1 MIKFLTIIMGHLNFK
16 TNDFGNAPP
25 PTKKFKKNQKQQI
38 LRMCLM
44 CQVSFGLPYY
54 FLITSIYLTSN
65 FFVKVLSVYIR
76 LYISYIIKNVIFSHL
91 QVV

>member
-25 PTKKFKKNQKQQI
+25 PQPPKKNQKQQI

-44 CQVSFGLPYY
+44 CQVSFGLPYI
-54 FLITSIYLTSN
+54 FLISSIYLTSK
-65 FFVKVLSVYIR
+65 FFVKVLSVCIS
-76 LYISYIIKNVIFSHL
+76 LYISNIIENVIFSHL

>member
-16 TNDFGNAPP
+16 TYDFGNAPP
-25 PTKKFKKNQKQQI
+25 QPPQKNQKQQI

-44 CQVSFGLPYY
+44 CQVSFGLPYN
-54 FLITSIYLTSN
+54 FLITSIYLTSK
-65 FFVKVLSVYIR
+65 FFVKVLSVCIS
-76 LYISYIIKNVIFSHL
+76 LYISNIIENVIFSHL